1 MIIMQL
7 KIRQGDTR
15 MVKYSS
21 SNIKDLLTKEA
32 QMYVNESMINDINYV
47 IHNPNAKKL
56 VSEYENIILQI
67 EKIESGGIR
76 LQLNVDGKD
85 IEVVPK

>member
-1 MIIMQL
+1 MAE
-7 KIRQGDTR
+7 
-15 MVKYSS
+15 YSS
-21 SNIKDLLTKEA
+21 SNIKELLTKEA
-32 QMYVNESMINDINYV
+32 QMYINESMINDINYV

-56 VSEYENIILQI
+56 VLEYENIILQI
-67 EKIESGGIR
+67 EKVESGGIK